1 MLSYALAIAVAVSS
15 LILFSTAFLMSDIHR
30 QDDFFWSG
38 IGLIYALVLWFC
50 ARNIT
55 GAVLLGQAA
64 AVAVL
69 ISSNWQTLKLR
80 KAIAHPEKAAELNS
94 FSVLKAVN
102 DLLSLRKSPSQAVVN
117 DATANK
123 VTEQEVAISEQAPP
137 EIASQ
142 QAESKVI
149 VNAENSSDSLE
160 KKANADGNKQSGLIG
175 KLFGRKKQDAITNT
189 KLDQVLEEK
198 EQEQVTVDKTDDTTP
213 VSEEKT
219 ATPTENVDQVNSVED
234 ETVAQ
239 VDTQKP
245 TDSQEVKITK
255 QTEIIEEKP
264 ENQSEV
270 IISEETS
277 SSTSPETKEN
287 QLEEKITV
295 QDKDDKEDILPS
307 PKVEVKNT
315 PDSEITSP
323 SSPEIKDATDSEI
336 TPSQAAENEQT
347 SETSIQS
354 DVAKNNQDK
363 LPTVEESEANSVTE
377 NNPVE
382 VKENVETIDS
392 ETKESPLDSLETVEV
407 AEVLEAVPED
417 ISTNQNDDQ
426 SNIIEVTTTEINI
439 ATEST
444 KIDHKHDHNLDSEE
458 SKDS

>member
-55 GAVLLGQAA
+55 GAVLLGQTA

-80 KAIAHPEKAAELNS
+80 KAIAHPEKADELNN

-102 DLLSLRKSPSQAVVN
+102 DLLSLRKSPSPTVVN
-117 DATANK
+117 DSTANK
-123 VTEQEVAISEQAPP
+123 VTEQEVAIPEQVSP
-137 EIASQ
+137 EIESQ
-142 QAESKVI
+142 QAENKVI
-149 VNAENSSDSLE
+149 TDAENSSDSLE
-160 KKANADGNKQSGLIG
+160 KKANADNNSQSGLIG
-175 KLFGRKKQDAITNT
+175 KLFGRKKKVAITNT
-189 KLDQVLEEK
+189 KLDEVLEEK
-198 EQEQVTVDKTDDTTP
+198 EQEQVTVDKSDETTP

-219 ATPTENVDQVNSVED
+219 TSPAENVDQVSSVEN

-239 VDTQKP
+239 VETQKLAE
-245 TDSQEVKITK
+245 SQEVTNTK
-255 QTEIIEEKP
+255 QTEITQEKP

-270 IISEETS
+270 KISEETS
-277 SSTSPETKEN
+277 SSTPPETKEN
-287 QLEEKITV
+287 QLEEEIAV
-295 QDKDDKEDILPS
+295 QDDDDDILTS
-307 PKVEVKNT
+307 PKVEVEDT
-315 PDSEITSP
+315 PDSEITP
-323 SSPEIKDATDSEI
+323 P
-336 TPSQAAENEQT
+336 QAAEDEQK

-354 DVAKNNQDK
+354 EVAKNNQDQ
-363 LPTVEESEANSVTE
+363 LPTVEESKVNSVPE

-382 VKENVETIDS
+382 AKENIEAIDS

-439 ATEST
+439 ATESS
-444 KIDHKHDHNLDSEE
+444 KIDHKNDHNVD
-458 SKDS
+458 

>member
-1 MLSYALAIAVAVSS
+1 MLSYALAITVAVSS

-80 KAIAHPEKAAELNS
+80 KAIAHPEKADELNN
-94 FSVLKAVN
+94 FSVLKVVN

-117 DATANK
+117 DSTANK
-123 VTEQEVAISEQAPP
+123 VTEQEVAIPEQASP

-142 QAESKVI
+142 QAENKVI

-160 KKANADGNKQSGLIG
+160 KKANADDNTQSGLIG
-175 KLFGRKKQDAITNT
+175 KLFGREKQGANTNT
-189 KLDQVLEEK
+189 KLDEVVEEK

-213 VSEEKT
+213 VSKEKT
-219 ATPTENVDQVNSVED
+219 ATPVENIDQVTSVED
-234 ETVAQ
+234 ETLAQ

-287 QLEEKITV
+287 QLEEKVTV
-295 QDKDDKEDILPS
+295 QDDQEDILPS
-307 PKVEVKNT
+307 PKVEVKDN

-323 SSPEIKDATDSEI
+323 SNPEVKDATDSEI
-336 TPSQAAENEQT
+336 TPPQASEDEQT

-354 DVAKNNQDK
+354 EVAENNQDK
-363 LPTVEESEANSVTE
+363 LPTVEESEVNSVLE

-444 KIDHKHDHNLDSEE
+444 KIDHKHDHNVDSEE